1 MAVDYKLKFVITAD
15 ARNAEKVIDDLS
27 NKFKPQGSLGKGIA
41 EVFGG
46 NIATKAFS
54 TITAGFTA
62 LGEQVFDFSRK
73 ISQAE
78 VAFTSLTGS
87 SEAAKSHIQELLNLS
102 KSTPLPFESLAKM
115 SQRLQG
121 AGLEA
126 QKIPP
131 LLRDIGNVA
140 AATGPITEDRL
151 EGIAVALAQ
160 IQSKG
165 RLSAE
170 EMEQLAE
177 RGVPA
182 WKILSESLGKSQ
194 AEIRKLGEQGKLS
207 ADEMFQAFMK
217 LGQNRFGDALAN
229 QIETFDGAWQQIRNS
244 FLIQSKEFFKPL
256 YEKIEDFATDVATS
270 LQRQESEA
278 KSAGVSF
285 GYAIG
290 EGIGLGMRRWY
301 NTANS
306 ESSYG
311 NWILGLILPP
321 VGAYSLAKYLTED
334 FSKGLAAGLQN
345 PFPDIDKS
353 VEIDGIK
360 YKWDPQTNTFV
371 RVGSPPSAVPTTPM
385 PFGADKTKPAK
396 ELPPIGSLTSL
407 VLSSGNPQWDAWLV
421 EMGRKYG
428 VDPNILLLQMRKE
441 SSFNPKA
448 VSPKGAEGLMQF
460 MPGTAARF
468 GVDPFNPRSA
478 IEGGARYMAQLLS
491 MFGGDYSLALA
502 GYNAGEGRVLKSL
515 KEGKGIPNIKE
526 TRDYVATILGKYQ
539 REVLPKAAGKEGPR
553 YGTFDLSEYERQE
566 IDKLAEGLDKELE
579 LFRVQAFEKAI
590 ADLEKL
596 AEEGKISEMEL
607 FDLKT
612 QLMEQAYQKEIE
624 VLQDKQTLYENDI
637 EKLAD
642 LQFQQALRS
651 EKFEVEYINRMRER
665 IELEKKLVAEL
676 QKQEQEAWDEKMDR
690 MKEYYN
696 TIRRYQKEQREEE
709 ERRRKEEAAARRA
722 TFGAR
727 TFDPM
732 FGAVGGQFDEFGNSI
747 FNLQT
752 ALGNLGDMAGSVL
765 MQIGQGLGS
774 MLEAWVMLGDQADI
788 SMKKMVASILA
799 GVAAQ
804 AATLAVFHFALG
816 LLALTP
822 WGAAQYGPAV
832 LQFTAA
838 AIFAGIAAGT
848 ALAGRAIAGNPSSGK
863 SSSGRGASSSSR
875 SGSGTNTENMN
886 PLPISRVS
894 TDAYTSG
901 RRETAVAALAS
912 SVEKLADKINSM
924 RPSDVIVAAG
934 REKRGLIGRLAIED
948 VKTNASLGTDLLRR
962 AGAR

>member
-102 KSTPLPFESLAKM
+102 KSTPLPFEALAKM

-256 YEKIEDFATDVATS
+256 YDKIEDFATDVAKS

-290 EGIGLGMRRWY
+290 EGIGLGINRALRS
-301 NTANS
+301 TAMGT
-306 ESSYG
+306 G
-311 NWILGLILPP
+311 NPF
-321 VGAYSLAKYLTED
+321 VGPASGPGPDPITSLVIQFFGEMMAGT
-334 FSKGLAAGLQN
+334 AAGLQN
-345 PFPDIDKS
+345 PFPDIDKP
-353 VEIDGIK
+353 VEIGGVK
-360 YKWDPQTNTFV
+360 YKWDPKTNTFV

-407 VLSSGNPQWDAWLV
+407 VLSSGNPQWDAWFV

-428 VDPNILLLQMRKE
+428 VDPNILLLQARKE
-441 SSFNPKA
+441 STFNPRA
-448 VSPKGAEGLMQF
+448 VSPKGAQGLMQF

-491 MFGGDYSLALA
+491 MFGGNYSLALA

-566 IDKLAEGLDKELE
+566 IDKLAEGLDKSLE

-612 QLMEQAYQKEIE
+612 DLMEQAYQKEIE

-690 MKEYYN
+690 MKEYYD

-709 ERRRKEEAAARRA
+709 ERRRKEEAAARRN

-727 TFDPM
+727 TFDSM

-747 FNLQT
+747 FSLQT

-774 MLEAWVMLGDQADI
+774 MLEAWVMLGDQADV
-788 SMKKMVASILA
+788 SMKKMVASVLA

-822 WGAAQYGPAV
+822 WGAIQYGPASV
-832 LQFTAA
+832 QFAAA
-838 AIFAGIAAGT
+838 AIFAGIAAGS
-848 ALAGRAIAGNPSSGK
+848 ALAGRALAGNPSSGK